1 MGKVKLFWK
10 TACPQCG
17 NAKIVSGQLA
27 QEGLHVYD
35 YDLDTPDG
43 LAEASYYS
51 VMSTPTIIIED
62 EEENTIASFSG
73 QVPTPSEVK
82 NALTRF
88 FQ

>member
-10 TACPQCG
+10 TECPQCS
-17 NAKIVSGQLA
+17 NAKIVSSQLEE
-27 QEGLHVYD
+27 EGLHVYD
-35 YDLDTPDG
+35 YNLDTPDG

-62 EEENTIASFSG
+62 EQENTIASFSG

-82 NALTRF
+82 QAITRF
-88 FQ
+88 YQ